1 MYVVKFAYDT
11 YCMQPSPPL
20 AQLITDFLEYL
31 EVERGRSPLT
41 LRNYDHYL
49 RRFIEWAKS
58 QQVTTVAGIT
68 PEVIRLYRL
77 HLNRTA
83 DAQKKTLQ
91 KNTQNYH
98 LIALRSFL
106 KYLTSRDLSTFPIE
120 KIVLSKT
127 EEREVSFLEAE
138 EIERILASVETRTP
152 GGKRDKA
159 ILETLFSTGLRV
171 SELAKLERE
180 QVNVERGE
188 FAVTGKGGRVR
199 VVFLSPAARSAL
211 VAYLKIRTDDNPSVF
226 IRFWKGGKPVTNSQL
241 PVASGKDPEN
251 TPTGNRQLE
260 TGNASPLTARSI
272 ERIVQHYAKAA
283 GITKKVTPHTLR
295 HSFATDLL
303 MNGADLRSVQ
313 ALLGHKNV
321 TTTQIYTHV
330 TNPHL
335 KDIHSA
341 FHGIRRSQVAAP
353 VSENNNPPTDEPD
366 PNQNNAEGEH
376 PGNVNPSEGS

>member
-1 MYVVKFAYDT
+1 
-11 YCMQPSPPL
+11 MQPSPPL

>member
-1 MYVVKFAYDT
+1 MSA
-11 YCMQPSPPL
+11 
-20 AQLITDFLEYL
+20 
-31 EVERGRSPLT
+31 
-41 LRNYDHYL
+41 
-49 RRFIEWAKS
+49 
-58 QQVTTVAGIT
+58 
-68 PEVIRLYRL
+68 
-77 HLNRTA
+77 
-83 DAQKKTLQ
+83 
-91 KNTQNYH
+91 
-98 LIALRSFL
+98 
-106 KYLTSRDLSTFPIE
+106 FPVE

-127 EEREVSFLEAE
+127 QGREVSFLETE

-180 QVNVERGE
+180 QINLERGE
-188 FAVTGKGGRVR
+188 FAVTGKGGSVR
-199 VVFLSPAARSAL
+199 VVFLSSAARDAL
-211 VAYLKIRTDDNPSVF
+211 TTYLKNRVDDNPSVF
-226 IRFWKGGKPVTNSQL
+226 IRFWKGGKPALKKHGT
-241 PVASGKDPEN
+241 EN
-251 TPTGNRQLE
+251 AAALLTP
-260 TGNASPLTARSI
+260 RSI
-272 ERIVQHYAKAA
+272 ERIVGHYAKAA

-341 FHGIRRSQVAAP
+341 FHGVRRNTPAQ
-353 VSENNNPPTDEPD
+353 PTE
-366 PNQNNAEGEH
+366 EH
-376 PGNVNPSEGS
+376 LPLARTRVNP

>member
-1 MYVVKFAYDT
+1 
-11 YCMQPSPPL
+11 MQPSPPL

-68 PEVIRLYRL
+68 PEIIRLYRL

-91 KNTQNYH
+91 KITQNYH

-106 KYLTSRDLSTFPIE
+106 KYLTSRDMCAFPIE

-127 EEREVSFLEAE
+127 EGREVSFLEAE
-138 EIERILASVETRTP
+138 EIERVLASVETRTP

-180 QVNVERGE
+180 QINLERGE

-199 VVFLSPAARSAL
+199 VVFLSPAARAAL
-211 VAYLKIRTDDNPSVF
+211 VAYLKIRTDNDPSVF
-226 IRFWKGGKPVTNSQL
+226 IRFWKGGKPALGEIRT
-241 PVASGKDPEN
+241 EN
-251 TPTGNRQLE
+251 TEQKIQDRELKTAQ
-260 TGNASPLTARSI
+260 LTARSI

-341 FHGIRRSQVAAP
+341 FHGVRRNQVAGP
-353 VSENNNPPTDEPD
+353 VSENNNPQADEPD
-366 PNQNNAEGEH
+366 PIQNNTEGEH
-376 PGNVNPSEGS
+376 PGNVNPSEDS

>member
-1 MYVVKFAYDT
+1 
-11 YCMQPSPPL
+11 MQPSPPL

-68 PEVIRLYRL
+68 PEIIRLYRL

-91 KNTQNYH
+91 KITQNYH

-106 KYLTSRDLSTFPIE
+106 KYLTSRDICAFPIE

-127 EEREVSFLEAE
+127 EGREVSFLEAE

-180 QVNVERGE
+180 QINLERGE
-188 FAVTGKGGRVR
+188 FAVTGKGRRVR
-199 VVFLSPAARSAL
+199 VVFLSPAARAAL
-211 VAYLKIRTDDNPSVF
+211 VAYLKIRTDNDPSVF
-226 IRFWKGGKPVTNSQL
+226 IRFWKGGKPAL
-241 PVASGKDPEN
+241 EEDR
-251 TPTGNRQLE
+251 TGNTELRTE
-260 TGNASPLTARSI
+260 NAERKMAQLTARSI

-341 FHGIRRSQVAAP
+341 FHSTRRG
-353 VSENNNPPTDEPD
+353 T
-366 PNQNNAEGEH
+366 AEEQ
-376 PGNVNPSEGS
+376 SEGADRIEPPQEGSGGLDPAPNPERTEASGAS

>member
-1 MYVVKFAYDT
+1 
-11 YCMQPSPPL
+11 MQPSPPL

-49 RRFIEWAKS
+49 RRFIEWAES
-58 QQVTTVAGIT
+58 QQVSTVAGIT
-68 PEVIRLYRL
+68 PEIIRLYRL

-83 DAQKKTLQ
+83 DAHKKTLQ
-91 KNTQNYH
+91 KITQNYH

-106 KYLTSRDLSTFPIE
+106 KYLTNRDMCAFPIE

-138 EIERILASVETRTP
+138 EIERVLASVETRTP

-180 QVNVERGE
+180 QINLERGE

-199 VVFLSPAARSAL
+199 VVFLSPAARAAL
-211 VAYLKIRTDDNPSVF
+211 VAYLKIRTDNDPSVF
-226 IRFWKGGKPVTNSQL
+226 IRFWKGGKSVASSQSDLGEPRRDGL
-241 PVASGKDPEN
+241 PVARKTETN
-251 TPTGNRQLE
+251 KIPTGNGQPA
-260 TGNASPLTARSI
+260 TGYLTPLTPRSI

-341 FHGIRRSQVAAP
+341 FHGVRR
-353 VSENNNPPTDEPD
+353 NPSAQPEEGSPPD
-366 PNQNNAEGEH
+366 PQ
-376 PGNVNPSEGS
+376 PIPPM